1 MNLTKYPDTLDR
13 IAASYA
19 LGSLRGGARR
29 RFEAMARV
37 QAPVRAAALVWQTRF
52 AAMTELQERT
62 APDPAV
68 WTRIHNLVQ
77 AEREVARMQLGRAAA
92 PAPAP
97 VPSAAGSGGW
107 LRSLVFWRSVALA
120 SVVATVL
127 ALVTGANLR
136 DQLGGQ
142 IASLRTQLQA
152 APQIAYVAVLS
163 DDKSAASMLVTFDPR
178 THNLVL
184 QRVGSYHE
192 AGDKSLQLWAL
203 PPAGGPRSL
212 GVLGNDRVLRVN
224 AAEGDIRQIPMLA
237 ISLEPKGGVPGAGG
251 PTGPVLFKGPL
262 VPNSL

>member
-1 MNLTKYPDTLDR
+1 MDLTQHPDTLDR

-29 RFEAMARV
+29 RFEALARV

-52 AAMTELQERT
+52 SAMTELQEQT

-77 AEREVARMQLGRAAA
+77 AEREVTCMQLARVDA
-92 PAPAP
+92 PA
-97 VPSAAGSGGW
+97 VSATGSGGW
-107 LRSLVFWRSVALA
+107 LRSLVLWRSVALA
-120 SVVATVL
+120 GVAATVL
-127 ALVTGANLR
+127 ALVAGANVR
-136 DQLGGQ
+136 DQMGAQ
-142 IASLRTQLQA
+142 IASLRAQLQA
-152 APQIAYVAVLS
+152 TPQIAYVAVLS
-163 DDKSAASMLVTFDPR
+163 DAKSAASMLVTFDPR

-184 QRVGSYHE
+184 QRLGNYHE

-212 GVLGNDRVLRVN
+212 GVLGQGRVLSVN
-224 AAEGDIRQIPMLA
+224 AAEGDVRQIPMLA

-251 PTGPVLFKGPL
+251 PTGPVLFKGLL
-262 VPNSL
+262 VPNTL